1 MTFLWLICAD
11 FIGNALKCYEGYFTI
26 NKEPKLVDCKRNQ
39 DVCGF
44 SYAKTDV
51 LREDGFVFP
60 AGTWDKY
67 CFEKSDIP
75 EMILKE
81 FGNGVSDQCIERK
94 QYVKVCNINP

>member
-1 MTFLWLICAD
+1 MD
-11 FIGNALKCYEGYFTI
+11 FVGNALKCYEGQFSNDKDAQPI
-26 NKEPKLVDCKRNQ
+26 EPKLVDCKRNE
-39 DVCGF
+39 DVCASG
-44 SYAKTDV
+44 YAKTDV
-51 LREDGFVFP
+51 TSEDGFVFP

-81 FGNGVSDQCIERK
+81 FGNGVSDGCIERK